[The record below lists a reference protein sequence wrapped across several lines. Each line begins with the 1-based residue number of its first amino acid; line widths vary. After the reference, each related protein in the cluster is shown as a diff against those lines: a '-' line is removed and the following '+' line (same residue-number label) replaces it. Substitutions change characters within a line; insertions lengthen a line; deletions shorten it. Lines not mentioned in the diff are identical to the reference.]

1 MLQCWSLEPDLRPS
15 FTQLVGSLSHTLEG
29 MADYI
34 HIGAF
39 GMTSK
44 SKASVVL
51 ELSLISSESQECV

>member
-29 MADYI
+29 MADYM
-34 HIGAF
+34 HIGAL

-44 SKASVVL
+44 SKVL